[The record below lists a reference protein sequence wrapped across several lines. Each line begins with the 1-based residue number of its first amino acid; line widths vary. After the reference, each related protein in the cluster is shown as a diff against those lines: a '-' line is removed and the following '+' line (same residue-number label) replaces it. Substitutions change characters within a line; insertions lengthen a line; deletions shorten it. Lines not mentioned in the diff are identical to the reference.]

1 MAFAPSRLR
10 RGEIIA
16 GLSGI
21 ALLIV
26 LFVIPWFRF
35 AAHTDAS
42 GWESLPTLRW
52 LIAAVALMGVLL
64 AFFQASRNAP
74 ALPVAWSV
82 IVTTLSAV
90 MTVLVIIRLPTDG
103 GRPRFGAYLGLVA
116 SAALTVGAFISLR
129 QEDGWVPDRDHPIE
143 TIALGPPTHSEDS

>member
-16 GLSGI
+16 GLSAI
-21 ALLIV
+21 ALLIL

-35 AAHTDAS
+35 AAHIDAS
-42 GWESLPTLRW
+42 GWRSLPTLRW

-64 AFFQASRNAP
+64 AFFQASRDAP

-82 IVTTLSAV
+82 IVTTLAAV

-103 GRPRFGAYLGLVA
+103 GRPLLGAYLGLVA

-143 TIALGPPTHSEDS
+143 TIAIGPPTHS